1 MTMEQNTTEIDKPL
15 ALKPEEPL
23 YCQFPNRLA
32 VTGIVLDC
40 IRQLFSNS
48 NNIVHPQIKEFFWAS
63 EQTSDVMKAPFQLI
77 IEDSFFFDVQKTG
90 IRPAIIVKAGAWQ
103 ESKLV
108 IGDNG
113 MSGETYYKKITG
125 SHAIQVM
132 AKTISQAELLAR
144 EVHGYLSHFGP
155 ILREWIEFSRWEVPG
170 LGEPT
175 ELEEH
180 AENVI
185 IPITLNYEIVYSW
198 DLHPQTSRLL
208 RNIALNAI
216 MTNTNTNT

>member
-1 MTMEQNTTEIDKPL
+1 MELNTTEIDKPL
-15 ALKPEEPL
+15 ELSSEEPL

-32 VTGIVLDC
+32 VTGIILDC
-40 IRQLFSNS
+40 LRQLFLNS
-48 NNIVHPQIKEFFWAS
+48 NNLTHPLIKDFFWAAD
-63 EQTSDVMKAPFQLI
+63 QTPNALKAPFQLI

-90 IRPAIIVKAGAWQ
+90 IRPAIIVKAGTWQ

-113 MSGETYYKKITG
+113 MNGETYYKKITG
-125 SHAIQVM
+125 SHAIQII
-132 AKTISQAELLAR
+132 AKSISQAELIAR

-155 ILREWIEFSRWEVPG
+155 ILREWIDFSKWEVPNI
-170 LGEPT
+170 GEPT
-175 ELEEH
+175 ELEEQ
-180 AENVI
+180 AENVV

-198 DLHPQTSRLL
+198 ELHPETSRLL

-216 MTNTNTNT
+216 ITNTNTNT